1 MGELCEPF
9 YKIMLKVNIK
19 KKLDN
24 ITLDID
30 FETNDAVLGLIGASG
45 SGKSMTLKCIAGIE
59 KPDYGRIILND
70 RVLFDS
76 DKRINIRPQDRKIGY
91 LFQNYALFPQMTV
104 KKNILVSVN
113 KKYDKIEKEKKI
125 NDIIEVLNL
134 RGLEN
139 KYPNEISGGQQQRV
153 AFARIIVNEP
163 DFLLLDEPFSALDA
177 FLRWNIA
184 KELKSTIKRLNTKAI
199 FVTHNINEVY
209 YLCENAIVLCDG
221 KEIERNSVRELID
234 NPKSDIVK
242 TMVKYSDFSRSDI
255 DKL

>member
-1 MGELCEPF
+1 
-9 YKIMLKVNIK
+9 MLKVNIK

-24 ITLDID
+24 ITLDVD
-30 FETNDAVLGLIGASG
+30 FETSDAVLGLIGASG

-59 KPDYGRIILND
+59 KPDSGFISLND

-76 DKRINIRPQDRKIGY
+76 EKKINIKPQDRRIGY

-104 KKNILVSVN
+104 KRNVEVAVN
-113 KKYDKIEKEKKI
+113 KKYAKKEKEDKINEI
-125 NDIIEVLNL
+125 LNL
-134 RGLEN
+134 LSLKELEN

-177 FLRWNIA
+177 FLKWNLV
-184 KELKSTIKRLNTKAI
+184 KELKNIVDKLGKKAI

-209 YLCENAIVLCDG
+209 YLCKNAIVLDSG
-221 KEIERNSVRELID
+221 KEIERNTANELIE
-234 NPKSDIVK
+234 NPKSEIVK
-242 TMVKYSDFSRSDI
+242 NIVKYSDLSRKDI
-255 DKL
+255 DNL

>member
-76 DKRINIRPQDRKIGY
+76 DKRINIRPQDRRIGY